1 MAMLRRCVRLGVA
14 LCSIGLAG
22 HAAAQAYPAKVVR
35 YVVADSPGGL
45 GDAVGRIVASG
56 LTEALGQQV
65 VVENRTGAGANI
77 GAAYA
82 AKAPPDGYT
91 LFQTSQT
98 HTVNATLYR
107 SLSYDVV
114 HDFIPVSRLG
124 WSPAMI
130 VVHHSLP
137 VKSLAELIKLAKAQ
151 PGAIHFSSAGSGTP
165 THLSP
170 ELFKRRAQIDIVH
183 VPYRGGGEAIT
194 AVVSGEIALY
204 FAPLSAALPPA
215 REGRLRPLAVT
226 SAKRIP
232 AMPDLPTVAE
242 SGYPGFETGFWFG
255 LTVPTKTSKEI
266 VTTLHKATVVALK
279 KPDVVKR
286 LDGIVFTPVGD
297 QPEEFAAFIRS
308 EIDKWGTIVKA
319 AGLTAN

>member
-1 MAMLRRCVRLGVA
+1 MAILRLCTRFLVA
-14 LCSIGLAG
+14 FWSLAPAG
-22 HAAAQAYPAKVVR
+22 HASAQAYPAKVVR

-82 AKAPPDGYT
+82 AKTPPDGYT
-91 LFQTSQT
+91 LFQMSQT

-114 HDFIPVSRLG
+114 RDFIPVSRLG
-124 WSPAMI
+124 WSPAMV
-130 VVHHSLP
+130 VVHPSLP
-137 VKSLAELIKLAKAQ
+137 VTSLAELVTLARAQ
-151 PGAIHFSSAGSGTP
+151 PGAIHFSSAGAGTP

-170 ELFKRRAQIDIVH
+170 ELFRRRADIDIVH

-194 AVVSGEIALY
+194 AVVSGEVGLY
-204 FAPLSAALPPA
+204 FAPLSVALQPA
-215 REGRLRPLAVT
+215 RAGRLRALAVT
-226 SAKRIP
+226 SAARLP
-232 AMPDLPTVAE
+232 AMPELPTVAE
-242 SGYPGFETGFWFG
+242 SGYPGFESGFWFG
-255 LTVPTKTSKEI
+255 LAVPARTSKEI
-266 VTTLHKATVVALK
+266 VSALHGAAVAALK

-297 QPEEFAAFIRS
+297 QPEEFAAYIKS
-308 EIDKWGTIVKA
+308 EIEKWGAVVKA
-319 AGLTAN
+319 TGLTAN